1 LKLKKEKIEKKRAQF
16 YYNFKIVM
24 NFFFKITELQNQNE
38 SLKNKLTE
46 LNELCTLCSTKMQAN
61 IGLIQDE
68 VASKSPD
75 LNNDDL
81 FLLAIAGLKQVSL
94 DKIKIKEKKYKLLKK
109 GKRSIK
115 SVI

>member
-1 LKLKKEKIEKKRAQF
+1 LKLKKEKIEKKELN
-16 YYNFKIVM
+16 YNFKIVM

-38 SLKNKLTE
+38 SLKHKLTE

-94 DKIKIKEKKYKLLKK
+94 KIN
-109 GKRSIK
+109 
-115 SVI
+115 